1 MQASAEFI
9 YLKLKLLTNLVK
21 YFLGCEAHGVDIV
34 CPGGELISRSQHVL
48 DGSSETVIN
57 VHHGEPGV
65 GSEVAAVSLRGQ
77 SVVEDLDRV
86 VSGATPGVGV
96 VADDAGEAE
105 TSEVQVE
112 SLVVVFSQQLSVHLG
127 HSVDGLGSLN
137 TQVRSG
143 VARRLGTKCSDSA
156 GDKQLQFV

>member
-1 MQASAEFI
+1 M
-9 YLKLKLLTNLVK
+9 
-21 YFLGCEAHGVDIV
+21 
-34 CPGGELISRSQHVL
+34 
-48 DGSSETVIN
+48 
-57 VHHGEPGV
+57 
-65 GSEVAAVSLRGQ
+65 SLRGQ

-156 GDKQLQFV
+156 GDKQLQLV